1 MLISLNFLQWKVFSK
16 TMSKKPKTHEFQAE
30 TRQVLDIV
38 VNSLYKD
45 KEIFVR
51 ELISNAS
58 DALEKLR
65 RLQLTEKEVFDDNLE
80 LEINVTTD
88 DSANQLTI
96 QDFGVGMTEDEL
108 VENLGTIAHSG
119 SKEFMEALKSDG
131 EKNEAL
137 IGKFG
142 VGFYSVF
149 MVAEKVQAYT
159 RTWKNDGKGQCWES
173 DGDGSYSI
181 ESSDGQRRGTKIV
194 IKLKD
199 DFSEFAKE
207 DRIKEVIKKYSAF
220 VQFPIS
226 VNGEKVNTVDAI
238 WMRSKNE
245 ITDEEYEE
253 FYKFQANDYE
263 APLMRMHFSAD
274 APLEINSLLFV
285 PKRNM
290 EKMGMFRNENKVAL
304 HCRKVLIDAEPK
316 ALFPEWLRFLKG
328 VVDSSDLPLNVSR
341 ETMQD
346 SELLRKLN
354 QVLTKRFL
362 RFLNEQAKKEEENYL
377 EFWNEFGALI
387 KEGAATDF
395 TYREDLAK
403 LLLFESTALDPGK
416 LTGLDAYL
424 DRMAK
429 DQKEILFLFGKSR
442 ESIEAGP
449 YLEAMHARGLEVLLL
464 TEPVDEYVM
473 QSINEYKEK
482 KIVSADSDDFELE
495 KLDQDEDA
503 DSLDE
508 EKTKSLCEWLKEKL
522 GDKVSGVETGERLI
536 DSPVCIVGGDGP
548 GGASARRMMKMM
560 QGMGESMPAPEV
572 KLQINPKHTIIRG
585 LYEIRDTDEETASLV
600 ADQLLD
606 NAMASANLLDDPR
619 EMIARSYKAL
629 EKLAPTAS

>member
-1 MLISLNFLQWKVFSK
+1 MTDKASK
-16 TMSKKPKTHEFQAE
+16 HEFQAE
-30 TRQVLDIV
+30 TKQVLDIV

-65 RLQLTEKEVFDDNLE
+65 RLQITEKSIQDDDLQH
-80 LEINVTTD
+80 EINVTTD
-88 DSANQLTI
+88 ENANLLTI
-96 QDFGVGMTEDEL
+96 QDYGLGMDKEEL

-119 SKEFMEALKSDG
+119 SKAFLEALKSDG
-131 EKNEAL
+131 EKNDNL

-149 MVAEKVQAYT
+149 MVAENVQAYT
-159 RTWKNDGKGQCWES
+159 RSWKKDSQGQCWES
-173 DGDGSYSI
+173 DGSGSYTI
-181 ESSDGQRRGTKIV
+181 EKADDQKRGTKIV

-199 DFSEFAKE
+199 DFKDFAKE
-207 DRIKEVIKKYSAF
+207 DRIKDIIKKYSAF

-238 WMRSKNE
+238 WLRSKKD
-245 ITDEEYEE
+245 IKDEEYEE
-253 FYKFQANDYE
+253 FYKFQSNDYE
-263 APLMRMHFSAD
+263 GPLMRMHFSAD

-304 HCRKVLIDAEPK
+304 HCRKVLIDPEPK
-316 ALFPEWLRFLKG
+316 SLFPEWLRFLKG

-341 ETMQD
+341 EVMQD

-362 RFLNEQAKKEEENYL
+362 RFLNEQSKKETDSYL
-377 EFWNEFGALI
+377 EFWNEFGMLI

-395 TYREDLAK
+395 TYKEDLAK
-403 LLLFESTALDPGK
+403 LLRFESTATDAGK
-416 LTGLDAYL
+416 LTGLDEYI
-424 DRMAK
+424 DRMGE

-449 YLEAMHARGLEVLLL
+449 YLEALKARNLEVLLL

-473 QSINEYKEK
+473 QSVREYKEK
-482 KIVSADSDDFELE
+482 KIISADSEELKLE
-495 KLDQDEDA
+495 KLDDEPEGKAMTKKD
-503 DSLDE
+503 
-508 EKTKSLCEWLKEKL
+508 TKSLCKWLKDTLK
-522 GDKVSGVETGERLI
+522 DKVSDVETGERLI
-536 DSPVCIVGGDGP
+536 DSPVCIVGGDGI
-548 GGASARRMMKMM
+548 GGASARRVMKMM
-560 QGMGESMPAPEV
+560 QGGDAMPAAPV
-572 KLQINPKHTIIRG
+572 KLQINQRHQIIKG
-585 LYEIRDTDEETASLV
+585 LSNLIKSDADTANLI
-600 ADQLLD
+600 ANQLLD
-606 NAMASANLLDDPR
+606 NALATANLMDDPR
-619 EMIARSYKAL
+619 EMIARSYQAI
-629 EKLAPTAS
+629 EKLANQ